1 MFKRKVKQTKDLE
14 DINFDQCVIGSF
26 LSGKTTPIFQIQS
39 KKGMKIATLLESIEY
54 MCELGAIQAIENHDT
69 GLNLA
74 MLSLCKNESLTVDD
88 SDFKE
93 IKVTRIS

>member
-1 MFKRKVKQTKDLE
+1 MFKRKVKQTKD
-14 DINFDQCVIGSF
+14 INFDQLVIGSF
-26 LSGKTTPIFQIQS
+26 WTGKTNIFQIQS
-39 KKGMKIATLLESIEY
+39 KKGIKVATLFESIEY
-54 MCELGAIQAIENHDT
+54 MCELGAMQAIKNHET

-74 MLSLCKNESLTVDD
+74 MLNLRKNESLTIDD